1 MLRRRLAN
9 MFAVSLAFLALGP
22 VVRSAPSL
30 PPSSQD
36 ALPPA
41 REIVARH
48 IKAIGGEAA
57 LSAINSMR
65 IRGRLEIPSQK
76 IVGDLEVLTARP
88 AKQLYRVTVPSIGR
102 IENGYDGVI
111 GWSVSPAAG
120 PELLSGRQLV
130 EAADD
135 AWFDG
140 PLRAPGHVRELTTL
154 ARTDFDGK
162 SAYKVRVVYR
172 SGSEQI
178 EYFDVQTGLQIGA
191 ESSRAMP
198 QGVVQSTSILRDYRK
213 FGQLLQAS
221 TMLQRALGFEQ
232 VVTITSCEYN
242 VVPSAAFDP
251 PAEVGALRPR

>member
-1 MLRRRLAN
+1 MQLSRLVIVIA
-9 MFAVSLAFLALGP
+9 AIVAFVAFGP
-22 VVRSAPSL
+22 VVQIGSAPLQESL
-30 PPSSQD
+30 P
-36 ALPPA
+36 AA
-41 REIVARH
+41 RDIVSRH

-88 AKQLYRVTVPSIGR
+88 AKQLYRVTVPNIGR
-102 IENGYDGVI
+102 IENGYDGAI

-120 PELLSGRQLV
+120 PELLSGRQLA

-140 PLRAPGHVRELTTL
+140 PLHAPGHVRELTTL

-162 SAYKVRVVYR
+162 PAYKVRVVYG

-178 EYFDVQTGLQIGA
+178 EYFDTNTGLQIGV
-191 ESSRAMP
+191 ESARALP
-198 QGVVQSTSILRDYRK
+198 QGVVQSVSMLRNYRR

-221 TMLQRALGFEQ
+221 TLVQRALGFEQ
-232 VVTITSCEYN
+232 IVTVTSCEYN
-242 VVPSAAFDP
+242 VVPIGAFEP
-251 PAEVGALRPR
+251 PAEVRALRSR

>member
-1 MLRRRLAN
+1 MQLSRL
-9 MFAVSLAFLALGP
+9 VSLITAFVAFVALGP
-22 VVRSAPSL
+22 VVRSESAPR
-30 PPSSQD
+30 QD
-36 ALPPA
+36 PLPPA
-41 REIVARH
+41 RDVVSRH

-57 LSAINSMR
+57 LAAITSMR

-102 IENGYDGVI
+102 IENGYDGAI

-120 PELLSGRQLV
+120 PELLAGRQLA

-140 PLRAPGHVRELTTL
+140 PLHAPGHVRELTTM

-162 SAYKVRVVYR
+162 PAYKVRVVYG

-178 EYFDVQTGLQIGA
+178 EYFDTNTGLQIGA

-198 QGVVQSTSILRDYRK
+198 QGVVQSVSILRDYRK
-213 FGQLLQAS
+213 FGQLLQAG
-221 TMLQRALGFEQ
+221 TLVQRALGFEQ
-232 VVTITSCEYN
+232 IVTVTSCEYN
-242 VVPSAAFDP
+242 VVPSGAFEP
-251 PAEVGALRPR
+251 PAEVRALRSR

>member
-1 MLRRRLAN
+1 MAGFRFASLITLILAL
-9 MFAVSLAFLALGP
+9 VALGP
-22 VVRSAPSL
+22 VVQTASAPRQES
-30 PPSSQD
+30 
-36 ALPPA
+36 LPPA
-41 REIVARH
+41 RDIVSRH

-57 LSAINSMR
+57 LAAINSMR

-102 IENGYDGVI
+102 IENGYDGAV
-111 GWSVSPAAG
+111 GWSLSPAAG
-120 PELLSGRQLV
+120 PELLAGRQLT

-140 PLRAPGHVRELTTL
+140 PLHAPGHVRELITL

-162 SAYKVRVVYR
+162 PAYKVRVVYA

-178 EYFDVQTGLQIGA
+178 EYFDTNTGLQIGA
-191 ESSRAMP
+191 ESARAMP
-198 QGVVQSTSILRDYRK
+198 QGVVQSVSILRDYRK

-221 TMLQRALGFEQ
+221 TLVQRALGFEQ
-232 VVTITSCEYN
+232 IVTVTSCEYN
-242 VVPSAAFDP
+242 VVPSVAFDP
-251 PAEVGALRPR
+251 PAEVRALRSR